1 MVERKAMVATVL
13 HGSRMPTRQP
23 LVADLDPQRVK
34 EDHRIDR
41 VERPGLPFPHLLEHG
56 VGDPADQ
63 VGRDLDPVKLLQM
76 RLDLANRET
85 TGIEADHAI
94 VKTVEPG
101 LSFGDDLRL
110 EAAVAVARHRDLN
123 RPIIADHGLARI
135 TVAAVAATAAGRVTS
150 LVSQMFAQLGAERAF
165 QQALFQLLEQPLLAE
180 QVRRR
185 AISLQQLFINL
196 VSDRLCPDLDAPS
209 RYSLCP

>member
-1 MVERKAMVATVL
+1 SRFRSTAAGENT
-13 HGSRMPTRQP
+13 GS
-23 LVADLDPQRVK
+23 ASSS
-34 EDHRIDR
+34 

-56 VGDPADQ
+56 VDDPADQ

-94 VKTVEPG
+94 IKTVEPR

-123 RPIIADHGLARI
+123 RPAIADHGLARI
-135 TVAAVAATAAGRVTS
+135 TVAAVAAAAAGRVAF

-165 QQALFQLLEQPLLAE
+165 QQALLQLLEQPLLAK

-185 AISLQQLFINL
+185 AIALQQLFNNL
-196 VSDRLCPDLDAPS
+196 VSDRLCHDLDPATS
-209 RYSLCP
+209 